1 MKKIL
6 NALFLFCLCAAL
18 LLALGYV
25 VLQAAAVV
33 TTNGALSLWAC
44 VNLEA
49 PVCIMCSLTAV
60 VAFLMSYA
68 FRWKSGD

>member
-33 TTNGALSLWAC
+33 TTNGALSIWASD
-44 VNLEA
+44 NLEV
-49 PVCIMCSLTAV
+49 PVCVMCSLTAV

>member
-1 MKKIL
+1 M
-6 NALFLFCLCAAL
+6 
-18 LLALGYV
+18 GYV
-25 VLQAAAVV
+25 VLQAASVV
-33 TTNGALSLWAC
+33 TTNGALSLWASD
-44 VNLEA
+44 NLEA

>member
-33 TTNGALSLWAC
+33 TTNGALALWASD
-44 VNLEA
+44 NLEV
-49 PVCIMCSLTAV
+49 PVCVMCALTAV
-60 VAFLMSYA
+60 VAFIMSYV
-68 FRWKSGD
+68 FQWKSGD

>member
-1 MKKIL
+1 MKKVL
-6 NALFLFCLCAAL
+6 NALFLFCICAAL
-18 LLALGYV
+18 LLALCYV

-33 TTNGALSLWAC
+33 TANGALALWASSS
-44 VNLEA
+44 LEA

-60 VAFLMSYA
+60 VAFIMSYA

>member
-33 TTNGALSLWAC
+33 TTNGTLALWASD
-44 VNLEA
+44 NLEA

>member
-6 NALFLFCLCAAL
+6 NALFLFAAL
-18 LLALGYV
+18 LLALAYV

-33 TTNGALSLWAC
+33 TANGSLAMWASN
-44 VNLEA
+44 NLEA

-60 VAFLMSYA
+60 VAFIMSYV

>member
-33 TTNGALSLWAC
+33 TTNGALSLWASD
-44 VNLEA
+44 NLEA

-60 VAFLMSYA
+60 VAVLMSYA

>member
-18 LLALGYV
+18 LLALAYV

-33 TTNGALSLWAC
+33 TTNGSLPVWASD
-44 VNLEA
+44 NLEA

-60 VAFLMSYA
+60 VAFVMSYA
-68 FRWKSGD
+68 FHWKSGD

>member
-33 TTNGALSLWAC
+33 TTNGTLALWASD
-44 VNLEA
+44 NLEA

-68 FRWKSGD
+68 FRWKSGE

>member
-6 NALFLFCLCAAL
+6 NALFLVCICAAL

-25 VLQAAAVV
+25 VLQATAVV
-33 TTNGALSLWAC
+33 TANGSLAMWASN
-44 VNLEA
+44 NLEA

-60 VAFLMSYA
+60 VAFIMSYV

>member
-18 LLALGYV
+18 LLTLGYV

-33 TTNGALSLWAC
+33 TTNGALALWASD
-44 VNLEA
+44 NLEA

>member
-33 TTNGALSLWAC
+33 TTNGALSIWASD
-44 VNLEA
+44 NLEV
-49 PVCIMCSLTAV
+49 PVCVMCSLTTV